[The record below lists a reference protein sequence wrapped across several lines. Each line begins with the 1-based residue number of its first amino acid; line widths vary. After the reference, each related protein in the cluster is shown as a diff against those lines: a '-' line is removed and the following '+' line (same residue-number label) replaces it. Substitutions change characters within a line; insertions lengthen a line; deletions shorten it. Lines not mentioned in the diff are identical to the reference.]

1 MNQQILTEAE
11 EALSRFTKGKP
22 VIHIPADKY
31 SDDIKIQKALL
42 LLKEFIEKENPEP
55 EKKKEYCQSCRET
68 KDEHSENGM
77 CPNGITMWLP

>member
-55 EKKKEYCQSCRET
+55 EKKKEYCLSCGDLGEIHDQKT
-68 KDEHSENGM
+68 G
-77 CPNGITMWLP
+77 